1 MHGFLKKNTTNI
13 FYQEPNCN
21 ISKKV
26 LSFIESTNSNPFI
39 AGMRKLFFLSLL
51 FLSITSYSQKKVLQA
66 QLTKESISIDGKLDE
81 PAWKSA
87 ASASDFVM
95 YQPDNG
101 KPIPDN
107 QKTDVRVLYNNDAIY
122 IGAVLYDSEPNK
134 ILKEISQRDNFG
146 TADLFGVFINGFNDG
161 QQSFEFFVSAA
172 DVQGDCIMT
181 DANGEDY
188 SWDAIWI
195 SKAILTDKGWA
206 VEIKIPYAALRF
218 SDEDKQTWGINFFR
232 DIKRERKKYTWNL
245 IDTKIGTFTQ
255 QNGNLEGIEHIK
267 PPTRLFF
274 MPYASYYL
282 NAADGQKTYA
292 TLKGGMDIKYG
303 INDAFTLDAIL
314 IPDFGQT
321 KYDDQILNLGPFEQ
335 QFNENRAFF
344 TEGTDLFNKGSMVY
358 SRRIG
363 GKPSIELDL
372 NKNEKIIEEVQ
383 NVNLINALK
392 ISGRTK
398 KGLGVGILNAVT
410 EKTFSTIKDTISGN
424 TRREIA
430 EPLTNYNVLV
440 LDQRFRK
447 NSSVTLINTNV
458 TRNGHYR
465 DANVTGLVWDLN
477 TKANTY
483 NLSGNVKYSLINDT
497 KDKNGVFST
506 VRLAETSGNYRY
518 SAGTDFVS
526 KDFDPNDLG
535 INFYTN
541 YYNFYG
547 NGNYRILNPTKLFN
561 TFRTDYDMYIEFN
574 NESGKVQENKIS
586 AEVNLSTIKNN
597 FYGAGIILNPLL
609 SHDYYEPR
617 TDNRYVIIPR
627 KIEVW
632 GSVSTNYNKKFALD
646 LNPSVIFT
654 DEEGR
659 MAYGVDVG
667 PRYRFNDKLLMIYTF
682 SFFRRNNNKG
692 YIDNFD
698 DDDNAATP
706 KTIIFAN
713 RNVITYSNTISGKYA
728 LNSSMTLNLA
738 VRQYWSYAENKN
750 ILELQNDG
758 TLTPYSLYTKNK
770 NSSFYSWNTDLSYS
784 WWFAPGSQL
793 SVLYRN
799 NATTFERIIDKNYG
813 RNVTNLLN
821 NEALKHIFSV
831 SVKYFIDYNAVRNKL
846 RKRA

>member
-1 MHGFLKKNTTNI
+1 MKKLV
-13 FYQEPNCN
+13 F
-21 ISKKV
+21 IS
-26 LSFIESTNSNPFI
+26 F
-39 AGMRKLFFLSLL
+39 LFFT
-51 FLSITSYSQKKVLQA
+51 FWCHAQKKTLQA
-66 QLTKESISIDGKLDE
+66 ELTTENILIDGKLDE
-81 PAWKSA
+81 PAWKNVSPA
-87 ASASDFVM
+87 TDFVM

-107 QKTDVRVLYNNDAIY
+107 QKTEVRVLYNNDAIY
-122 IGAVLYDSEPNK
+122 IAATLHDDPSK

-146 TADLFGVFINGFNDG
+146 TSDMFGVFINGFNDG
-161 QQSFEFFVSAA
+161 QQNFQFFVSAA

-188 SWDAIWI
+188 SWDAVWL
-195 SKAILTDKGWA
+195 SKAVLNDKGWA

-218 SDEDKQTWGINFFR
+218 SAADKQTWGINFFR
-232 DIKRERKKYTWNL
+232 EIRRERKKYTWNL

-255 QNGNLEGIEHIK
+255 QNGNLEGIVNIK

-282 NAADGQKTYA
+282 NASDGQKTYG

-344 TEGTDLFNKGSMVY
+344 TEGTDLFNKGGLFY

-363 GKPSIELDL
+363 GKPSIDIAL
-372 NKNEKIIEEVQ
+372 NDNEKIIEEVQ

-392 ISGRTK
+392 ISGRTQ
-398 KGLGVGILNAVT
+398 KGLGIGILNAVT
-410 EKTFSTIKDTISGN
+410 EKTFATIKDTLSGE
-424 TRREIA
+424 TRRVVA
-430 EPLTNYNVLV
+430 EPLTNYNVLI

-465 DANVTGLVWDLN
+465 DANVTALAWDLR

-483 NLSGNVKYSLINDT
+483 SLSGNVKYSLINDT
-497 KDKNGVFST
+497 EDKNGVFST
-506 VRLAETSGNYRY
+506 IRFAETSGNYRY
-518 SAGTDFVS
+518 SIGSDFVS
-526 KDFDPNDLG
+526 KGFNPNDMG

-541 YYNFYG
+541 YYNLYG

-561 TFRTDYDMYIEFN
+561 TFRVDYDMYTEFN
-574 NESGKVQENKIS
+574 KESGKVQDNRIS
-586 AEVNLSTIKNN
+586 TEVNLSTLKNN
-597 FYGAGIILNPLL
+597 FYGAGIDLFPLN

-617 TDNRYVIIPR
+617 AENRYVIIPR
-627 KIEVW
+627 KIEIW

-646 LNPSVIFT
+646 LNPFIIFA
-654 DEEGR
+654 DEAGR
-659 MAYGVDVG
+659 MAYGVDAG
-667 PRYRFNDKLLMIYTF
+667 PRYRFSDKLLLTYAF
-682 SFFRRNNNKG
+682 SFLRRNNNKG
-692 YIDNFD
+692 YIDDFD
-698 DDDNAATP
+698 DDDNDNTP
-706 KTIIFAN
+706 ETIVFAN
-713 RNVITYSNTISGKYA
+713 RNVITYSNTLNGKYA
-728 LNSSMTLNLA
+728 INSAMTLNLA
-738 VRQYWSYAENKN
+738 VRQYWSYAENKD
-750 ILELQNDG
+750 ILELQQNG
-758 TLTPYSLYTKNK
+758 TLTPYPQYTKNK

-799 NATTFERIIDKNYG
+799 NGVNFERIINKDFKHNI
-813 RNVTNLLN
+813 TDLLN
-821 NEALKHIFSV
+821 NQALKHIFSV
-831 SVKYFIDYNAVRNKL
+831 SVKYFIDYNGVKNKI
-846 RKRA
+846 RRRA

>member
-1 MHGFLKKNTTNI
+1 MKKLV
-13 FYQEPNCN
+13 F
-21 ISKKV
+21 IS
-26 LSFIESTNSNPFI
+26 F
-39 AGMRKLFFLSLL
+39 LFFS
-51 FLSITSYSQKKVLQA
+51 FWGYAQKKILQA
-66 QLTKESISIDGKLDE
+66 QLTKENILIDGKIDE
-81 PAWKSA
+81 PAWKNVTP
-87 ASASDFVM
+87 ASDFVM

-107 QKTDVRVLYNNDAIY
+107 QKTEVRVLYNNDAIY
-122 IGAVLYDSEPNK
+122 IAALLYDDPNK
-134 ILKEISQRDNFG
+134 VLKEISQRDNFG

-161 QQSFEFFVSAA
+161 QQNFQFFVSAA

-188 SWDAIWI
+188 SWDAVWI
-195 SKAILTDKGWA
+195 SKAVLNDKGWA

-218 SDEDKQTWGINFFR
+218 SGEDKQTWGINFFR
-232 DIKRERKKYTWNL
+232 EIRRERKKYTWNL

-255 QNGNLEGIEHIK
+255 QNGNLEGIINIK

-282 NAADGQKTYA
+282 NASDGQKTFA

-344 TEGTDLFNKGSMVY
+344 TEGTDLFNKGNMFY

-363 GKPSIELDL
+363 GKPSIEITLKDD
-372 NKNEKIIEEVQ
+372 EKIIEEVQ

-398 KGLGVGILNAVT
+398 KGLGIGILNAIT
-410 EKTFSTIKDTISGN
+410 EQTFTTIQDTISGK
-424 TRREIA
+424 TRREVA

-465 DANVTGLVWDLN
+465 DANVTGLAWDLR

-483 NLSGNVKYSLINDT
+483 SLSGNVKYSLINNT
-497 KDKNGVFST
+497 EDKNGVFIT
-506 VRLAETSGNYRY
+506 IRFAETTGNYRY
-518 SAGTDFVS
+518 SIGSDYVS

-541 YYNFYG
+541 YYNIYG
-547 NGNYRILNPTKLFN
+547 NGNYRILNPTKVFN
-561 TFRTDYDMYIEFN
+561 TFRVDYDMYTEFN
-574 NESGKVQENKIS
+574 KESGKVQENRIS
-586 AEVNLSTIKNN
+586 TEVKLSTLKNN
-597 FYGAGIILNPLL
+597 FYGAGIDLFPLQ

-617 TDNRYVIIPR
+617 AENRYVIIPR
-627 KIEVW
+627 KIELW

-646 LNPSVIFT
+646 LNPFVIFA

-659 MAYGVDVG
+659 MAYGVDAG
-667 PRYRFNDKLLMIYTF
+667 PRYRFNDKLLMIYSF
-682 SFFRRNNNKG
+682 SFLRRNNNKG
-692 YIDNFD
+692 YIDDFD
-698 DDDNAATP
+698 DDNIDSTP
-706 KTIIFAN
+706 ETIVFAN
-713 RNVITYSNTISGKYA
+713 RNVITYSNSLSGKYA
-728 LNSSMTLNLA
+728 LNSAMTINLA

-750 ILELQNDG
+750 ILELQEDG
-758 TLTPYSLYTKNK
+758 TLTPYPQYTKNK

-799 NATTFERIIDKNYG
+799 NGANFERIINKDFKHNIAD
-813 RNVTNLLN
+813 LLN
-821 NEALKHIFSV
+821 NQALKHIFSV
-831 SVKYFIDYNAVRNKL
+831 SVKYFIDYNAVKNKI